1 MAMDFLGNIGM
12 GYTSFSQTAYI
23 QSNYTGRYAS
33 DDLGVMSIEEQ
44 AISTSNSHN
53 QYSRYADY
61 SHLTVDPSDDKTF
74 WFNTEIFKLNYRR
87 DVVGAFKIASD
98 FNYDIGVVSIDSPM
112 VGIIYLTP
120 KPSSPPFAK
129 KGQKIKKGDTICLI
143 EAMKTFNEIKSDRD
157 CTIKTVMVKNGEAVE
172 FGQPLFEIS

>member
-1 MAMDFLGNIGM
+1 MLDKKINETIDLLIKKIKDNNLGFIKL
-12 GYTSFSQTAYI
+12 
-23 QSNYTGRYAS
+23 SNKTNTIEIS
-33 DDLGVMSIEEQ
+33 NNSINP
-44 AISTSNSHN
+44 SSN
-53 QYSRYADY
+53 Q
-61 SHLTVDPSDDKTF
+61 
-74 WFNTEIFKLNYRR
+74 NTENTQNTLPINNQNLNHEGS
-87 DVVGAFKIASD
+87 VNFL
-98 FNYDIGVVSIDSPM
+98 SIDSPM

-143 EAMKTFNEIKSDRD
+143 EAMKTFNEIKSDKD